1 MLYFWLTVFLAFV
14 VFIIRLPVTIRRIG
28 DQRKALRPLEPVTRV
43 DHLPCIVNTIG
54 AAITEFSL
62 LGLLVAAVF
71 LGTNAAFGTF
81 DQAPDF
87 STAFRQISFGSIITI
102 IALVLTTIV
111 LVIGATLARY
121 VFLFLVVFG
130 LVLWMLASS
139 AGDQWPAIALF
150 GLISYGAPAIFLLI
164 VRRLF

>member
-1 MLYFWLTVFLAFV
+1 MADCFSGVRGVHYSLAGYDPAYRRPAQSVAPLGAGHQGGSSALHREHHRRRHHRVFLARAAGRCRFS
-14 VFIIRLPVTIRRIG
+14 
-28 DQRKALRPLEPVTRV
+28 
-43 DHLPCIVNTIG
+43 G
-54 AAITEFSL
+54 A
-62 LGLLVAAVF
+62 
-71 LGTNAAFGTF
+71 NAAFGTF

-121 VFLFLVVFG
+121 VLLFLVVFG